1 MVASYVDERYAPVR
15 AEVTE
20 FDLPVRGTI
29 PEWLDGRYLRNGPN
43 PIAQV
48 RPDEYNWFTGD
59 GMVHGIRISGG
70 RALWYRNRW
79 VDSEVTS
86 RALHRSAPP
95 EHGRSPLHGP
105 SANTNVIGFAG
116 RTLALV
122 EAGVACAELSYD
134 LDTVDVCDFDGTVR
148 GGYTAHPIEEP
159 GTGELHAVSYH
170 FGRGDTVLYTV
181 IGPDGRLRR
190 KLPIRVGG
198 SPMMHAFSLTPDFV
212 VIYDL
217 PVTFDVRSAVTANIA
232 RPLRPF
238 AALALSAT
246 IGRVRLPRP
255 VLNRVPATRAGS
267 FPYRWDHR
275 YPPRVGLVP
284 RRGDPTP
291 MWLDVEPCYVF
302 HPVNATSEGGKVVVD
317 LVVHERVFDADRTGP
332 SEGRPRLERWHLDP
346 LVSSRVRRT
355 RLGDE
360 NVEFPRFDERYTAS
374 LHHDCW
380 LVVGSDDLSGE
391 HRLVRSDRAH
401 GIQAM
406 RDFGPRSAVGEFVF
420 HPEAPDSPEGHGVV
434 MGLVTNLAENSTE
447 LRILD
452 ARTLEDQASIALPRR
467 VPAGFHGNWVPD
479 AAATL

>member
-20 FDLPVRGTI
+20 FDLPVQGAI

-43 PIAQV
+43 PIADV

-59 GMVHGIRISGG
+59 GMVHGIRLSGG

-86 RALHRSAPP
+86 KALHRSAPP
-95 EHGRSPLHGP
+95 EQGRSPLHGP

-159 GTGELHAVSYH
+159 ETGELHAVSYH

-181 IGPDGRLRR
+181 VGPDGRLRR
-190 KLPIRVGG
+190 KVPIRVGG
-198 SPMMHAFSLTPDFV
+198 SPMMHAFSLTRDYV

-217 PVTFDVRSAVTANIA
+217 PVTFDVRSAVTANVA

-246 IGRVRLPRP
+246 IGRVRVPGP
-255 VLNRVPATRAGS
+255 VLNRLPPTRAGS
-267 FPYRWDHR
+267 FPYRWDSR

-291 MWLDVEPCYVF
+291 LWLEVEPCYVF
-302 HPVNATSEGGKVVVD
+302 HPVNATSDDGKVVVD

-332 SEGRPRLERWHLDP
+332 SEGHPRLERWHLEP
-346 LVSSRVRRT
+346 RVSNRVRRT

-360 NVEFPRFDERYTAS
+360 HVEFPRFDERFTTS

-391 HRLVRSDRAH
+391 HRLIRSDRTR
-401 GIQAM
+401 GVQAM

-420 HPEAPDSPEGHGVV
+420 HPEAPDAPEGHGVV
-434 MGLVTNLAENSTE
+434 MGLVSDLGLKSTE

-452 ARTLEDQASIALPRR
+452 ARTLEDQASIALPQR
-467 VPAGFHGNWVPD
+467 VPAGFHGNWIPD
-479 AAATL
+479 TASAL

>member
-1 MVASYVDERYAPVR
+1 
-15 AEVTE
+15 
-20 FDLPVRGTI
+20 
-29 PEWLDGRYLRNGPN
+29 
-43 PIAQV
+43 
-48 RPDEYNWFTGD
+48 
-59 GMVHGIRISGG
+59 
-70 RALWYRNRW
+70 
-79 VDSEVTS
+79 
-86 RALHRSAPP
+86 
-95 EHGRSPLHGP
+95 
-105 SANTNVIGFAG
+105 
-116 RTLALV
+116 
-122 EAGVACAELSYD
+122 
-134 LDTVDVCDFDGTVR
+134 
-148 GGYTAHPIEEP
+148 
-159 GTGELHAVSYH
+159 
-170 FGRGDTVLYTV
+170 
-181 IGPDGRLRR
+181 
-190 KLPIRVGG
+190 
-198 SPMMHAFSLTPDFV
+198 MMHAFSLTPDFV

-246 IGRVRLPRP
+246 IGRVRLPPP

-302 HPVNATSEGGKVVVD
+302 HPVNAASEGGKVVVD

-360 NVEFPRFDERYTAS
+360 NVEFPRFDERHTAS

-406 RDFGPRSAVGEFVF
+406 RDFGPRSAVGEFMF